1 MRPIFLAFVLSLVAC
16 DEAHNE
22 PQAEPEP
29 PVDGSTGLPVWEVDC
44 DLGNSIV
51 IFGTI
56 CGRQRF
62 TCNTGRR
69 MDLWFTQESPGVCI
83 AVTLTGSCA
92 MGPGPGRSELTCSN
106 DVGTWS
112 AWVLDAP

>member
-1 MRPIFLAFVLSLVAC
+1 MRLFLLAFALSLAAC
-16 DEAHNE
+16 DEATN
-22 PQAEPEP
+22 EPEP
-29 PVDGSTGLPVWEVDC
+29 PEQGSTGLPVWEVQC

-51 IFGTI
+51 VFGPL

-62 TCNTGRR
+62 ECNTGP

-92 MGPGPGRSELTCSN
+92 PAPGPGRTRLECEN
-106 DVGTWS
+106 DVGSWS